1 MKIVSRIVV
10 LLVLAA
16 LGVWLWTV
24 FFPSPEK
31 VIRKKLAKLAL
42 DASFT
47 QNENNLIKL
56 ADAQNLPDFFTDTV
70 QVNINIPGHEQQT
83 LAGKDEIRTAALASR
98 QAATD
103 LEIKFPD
110 VNITVAPDKN
120 SATADVTVDAT
131 VSGERDAIIQEF
143 KFNFQKTDGQWLI
156 NRVETVQNVSL

>member
-31 VIRKKLAKLAL
+31 VIRKKLAKLAQ

-56 ADAQNLPDFFTDTV
+56 ADAQNLPDFFTDNV

-120 SATADVTVDAT
+120 SATADITVDAT

-143 KFNFQKTDGQWLI
+143 KFTFQKTDGQWLI